1 MCKFSIA
8 GITGNKIVG
17 RNVGD
22 YPIEIGEIFEFVK
35 CYKPREKLADL
46 NKVQELIKSTPV
58 FLKVV
63 GIEMYGKNVERIC
76 SVETGV
82 LTLEG
87 RGLEELIYLNLVLE
101 TDELRPEYDLSSL
114 KPTEKG
120 KYATKYKLKQLKEEI
135 RKVLSGYIGDPV
147 SPEIQ
152 DKYVEEIM
160 NVYKKLFEPNIEV
173 IDDGSTK
180 DMLKL
185 KIKSTFDGK
194 KENENVKKRSD

>member
-1 MCKFSIA
+1 MRKFSIA

-87 RGLEELIYLNLVLE
+87 RGLEELIYPNLVLE

-120 KYATKYKLKQLKEEI
+120 KYAVKYKLRQLEEEI
-135 RKVLSGYIGDPV
+135 NKVLSGYVGDSLTPKLMEEV
-147 SPEIQ
+147 KE
-152 DKYVEEIM
+152 KLVESLMET
-160 NVYKKLFEPNIEV
+160 YKKLFGPNIESA
-173 IDDGSTK
+173 DNGSTK

-185 KIKSTFDGK
+185 KIKATFNGE
-194 KENENVKKRSD
+194 KE